1 METEASKFDE
11 LPKRVQRVIER
22 CRSGALLCKQIRL
35 KDGGESEV
43 TFLFEPSGKKAPP
56 KSSDMA
62 IKSGFL
68 RPRGDGLFD
77 LDTSQTWEAA

>member
-1 METEASKFDE
+1 METEVAKFDE

-22 CRSGALLCKQIRL
+22 CRGGEVLCKQLRM
-35 KDGGESEV
+35 KETGESEI

-62 IKSGFL
+62 VKSGFL